1 MKWES
6 FVLENA
12 AWPALLVDQNGSIRQ
27 ANAAAVGVF
36 GAVIEGDSCALS
48 AIWSPGNSETPVEFL
63 QRVERSRSVNA
74 PLEFQ
79 MKGGGTGRYH
89 GWVCLVSREGQ
100 RFFVFQLPTEAGP
113 DAQGGTGKS
122 DAVAGDPVGLEGSL
136 AQKQKLDCA
145 LQLARSV
152 ALDFN
157 NALTTVL
164 GHTSLVLSR
173 MEPDNPWRASLMEV
187 EKSAAKAAEIAH
199 DLAAFSRQ
207 EKDVRVQKASN
218 LNALLQRTVE
228 AFKQGAASRLKWGLQ
243 FERRLFS
250 AQFDE
255 AKMQQAFVKILENAV
270 QGTPGEGRIS
280 VQSRNI
286 EISEPTRDRT
296 VQLSP
301 GVYVCVEITD
311 TGSGIEPDLLP
322 RVFEPFFSTKGGAH
336 RGLGLAWVYGIVT
349 NHGGGVAISSQ
360 PKVGTSVRVYL
371 PATQKI
377 VRDPGASMD
386 DLSGH
391 QVILIVDDEELLLN
405 MGQMILSSFGYRVH
419 TANSGQKA
427 LEIFSKADPPVDLV
441 ISDLVM
447 PQMSGRELIEHLHRL
462 SPATPVICSSGYIRP
477 AHLEEDE
484 TYLQKPFTSQD
495 LLRKVKQALSP
506 SGSD

>member
-1 MKWES
+1 MKWET

-27 ANAAAVGVF
+27 VNAAAVGAF

-48 AIWSPGNSETPVEFL
+48 AIWSPGNPESPVDFL

-79 MKGGGTGRYH
+79 MKGGGTGKFQ

-100 RFFVFQLPTEAGP
+100 KFFVFQLPTEAVPEPGGGAGKP
-113 DAQGGTGKS
+113 DALEG
-122 DAVAGDPVGLEGSL
+122 DAAGLEGSL
-136 AQKQKLDCA
+136 AHKQKLDCA

-164 GHTSLVLSR
+164 GHTSLVLSK
-173 MEPDNPWRASLMEV
+173 MKPDHPWRASLMEV

-228 AFKQGAASRLKWGLQ
+228 AFQQGEAGRLEWGLQ

-250 AQFDE
+250 AHFDE

-270 QGTPGEGRIS
+270 QGISGKGRIS
-280 VQSRNI
+280 VHSRNI
-286 EISEPTRDRT
+286 EIREPTRDRT

-311 TGSGIEPDLLP
+311 TGNGIEADLLP
-322 RVFEPFFSTKGGAH
+322 RVFEPFFTTKGGAH

-349 NHGGGVAISSQ
+349 NHGGGVAVSSQ

-377 VRDPGASMD
+377 VRDAGASLE

-391 QVILIVDDEELLLN
+391 QVILIVDDE
-405 MGQMILSSFGYRVH
+405 
-419 TANSGQKA
+419 
-427 LEIFSKADPPVDLV
+427 
-441 ISDLVM
+441 
-447 PQMSGRELIEHLHRL
+447 
-462 SPATPVICSSGYIRP
+462 
-477 AHLEEDE
+477 
-484 TYLQKPFTSQD
+484 
-495 LLRKVKQALSP
+495 
-506 SGSD
+506 